1 MGRKSRTKQQHHPE
15 PVEAAPAP
23 PPARPIDESKLVL
36 PICAAL
42 VILIAIIYAQ
52 VGSHS
57 FLTYDDPIYVTKNA
71 HVQEGL
77 TLTSFRWALTNF
89 EFNWHPLTWLT
100 LLIEVS
106 LFGVKAA
113 PLLYANVL
121 LHIASSLLLFFFL
134 RRTTHSL
141 WRSATVAALF
151 AVHPL
156 RVESVAWVAE
166 RKDVLCALFFFLAI
180 LCYARWCSTD
190 TPACAVDAPTR
201 VSVPHGAYIASVAM
215 FALGLLAKGMIITL
229 PFVLLLIDYWPLNR
243 FEWKRGLV
251 EKIPFFILLIPG
263 VAITF
268 VAQAKI
274 KALARIDLVSPAA
287 RIANAVL
294 SYVAY
299 IGKMFWPAN
308 LAIPYPLRVVIAP
321 SRVFIGAIVL
331 LAITTV
337 VWMMRKRHRYLL
349 AGWLWYV
356 GMLVPVIG
364 LVQIGS
370 ASMADRYTYLPQI
383 GLTFAIV
390 WLLADLVRQR
400 QVLAAAA
407 LIAIAALTYT
417 AFVQTSYWKD
427 TETLF
432 RHSIAVTDRNRI
444 AYDTLGFLFENE
456 KRYDEA
462 ATEFG
467 KALSLKPDDE
477 LAQDGLRA
485 ALAVSGNAT
494 ALEQQL
500 RAAIARDPKGV
511 DAYRSLGRMLMSS
524 GRRDEAIPI
533 LEKAIALN
541 PDAQTRAILAAAQG
555 HIDEAIALYR
565 QVNPKTADTHNDLA
579 AMLAR
584 TGHDQEALAEYNEA
598 LRLDPHEYDVLMNL
612 GALLSRMND
621 DAGAAARFEAA
632 AKERTK
638 SSEPFVYLALIHAKN
653 GRFDAAIENVKAAIA
668 ADHDAAN
675 TQLTTAL
682 GLQPKPTNIDEYL
695 AYLGQQ
701 RH

>member
-15 PVEAAPAP
+15 PVETAP
-23 PPARPIDESKLVL
+23 PPLPARPIDESKLVL

-57 FLTYDDPIYVTKNA
+57 LLTYDDPIYVTKNA

-113 PLLYANVL
+113 PLLYGNVA

-180 LCYARWCSTD
+180 LYYARWTESQK
-190 TPACAVDAPTR
+190 R
-201 VSVPHGAYIASVAM
+201 GAYIASVAM
-215 FALGLLAKGMIITL
+215 FALGLMAKGMIITL

-268 VAQAKI
+268 FAQAKI

-308 LAIPYPLRVVIAP
+308 LAIPYPLRIVIAP

-331 LAITTV
+331 LSITAV

-400 QVLAAAA
+400 QVLAAAT

-500 RAAIARDPKGV
+500 RAAIERDPKGV
-511 DAYRSLGRMLMSS
+511 DAYRSLGRMLLSS

-541 PDAQTRAILAAAQG
+541 PDAQTRAILAAARG

-565 QVNPKTADTHNDLA
+565 QVNPKSADTHNDLA

-598 LRLDPHEYDVLMNL
+598 LRLDPHQYDVLMNL
-612 GALLSRMND
+612 GALQSRMND

-638 SSEPFVYLALIHAKN
+638 SSEPYVYLALIHAKN
-653 GRFDAAIENVKAAIA
+653 GRFDAAVGNVKAAIA

-682 GLQPKPTNIDEYL
+682 GLQPKATNIDEYL

-701 RH
+701 RR

>member
-15 PVEAAPAP
+15 PVAAAPPP

-42 VILIAIIYAQ
+42 VILIAVIYAQ

-57 FLTYDDPIYVTKNA
+57 LLTYDDPIYVTKNA

-113 PLLYANVL
+113 PLLYGNVV
-121 LHIASSLLLFFFL
+121 LHIASTLLLFFFL

-180 LCYARWCSTD
+180 LFYARWTESQK
-190 TPACAVDAPTR
+190 R
-201 VSVPHGAYIASVAM
+201 GAYIASVAM
-215 FALGLLAKGMIITL
+215 FALGLMAKGMIITL

-243 FEWKRGLV
+243 FEWKRSLV

-268 VAQAKI
+268 FAQAKI

-308 LAIPYPLRVVIAP
+308 LAIPYPLRIVIAP
-321 SRVFIGAIVL
+321 SRVFIGAITL
-331 LAITTV
+331 LAITAV
-337 VWMMRKRHRYLL
+337 VWAMRKRHRYLL

-400 QVLAAAA
+400 QVLAAGA

-500 RAAIARDPKGV
+500 RAAIERDPKGV
-511 DAYRSLGRMLMSS
+511 DAYRSLGRMLLSS

-541 PDAQTRAILAAAQG
+541 PDAQTRAILAAARG

-598 LRLDPHEYDVLMNL
+598 LRLDPHQYDVLMNL
-612 GALLSRMND
+612 GALQSRMND
-621 DAGAAARFEAA
+621 DAGAATRFEAA

-638 SSEPFVYLALIHAKN
+638 SSEPYVYLALIHAKN
-653 GRFDAAIENVKAAIA
+653 GRFDEAIENVKAAIA

-682 GLQPKPTNIDEYL
+682 GLQPKATNIDEYL

-701 RH
+701 RR